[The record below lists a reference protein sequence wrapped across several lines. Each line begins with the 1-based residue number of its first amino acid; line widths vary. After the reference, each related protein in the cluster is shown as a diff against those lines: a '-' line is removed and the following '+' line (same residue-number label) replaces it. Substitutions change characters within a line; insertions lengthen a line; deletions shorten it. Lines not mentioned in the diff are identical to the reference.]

1 MKVLEHPEGPGA
13 EARSKFFEAF
23 RKTSVGRGGGAA
35 GRWSGGRRGA
45 RIRACAWPGML
56 PGGAAV
62 AGSCACCGDGGV
74 AGRFGTSGGGTGPG
88 PVGSVVSGGSK
99 ALSRSWVVCLSFRA
113 DRPGKLT
120 V

>member
-13 EARSKFFEAF
+13 EARSSVFEAF

-45 RIRACAWPGML
+45 RIRACAWPGAL

-62 AGSCACCGDGGV
+62 AGSCVCCGGDGV
-74 AGRFGTSGGGTGPG
+74 VGRFGTSSGGTGPIL
-88 PVGSVVSGGSK
+88 VGSVVSGWSK
-99 ALSRSWVVCLSFRA
+99 ALSLPLVVCLSFRA
-113 DRPGKLT
+113 GRSGKLT